1 MRLRVATLALSLIAS
16 GALAGEPRPILFS
29 ELPPPLQRLHAACG
43 AGSDRVYFS
52 SEEFREAVLF
62 LVSCPWKRTSSW
74 PPTLSPRY
82 DVDAPAS
89 FPRVVYLARDVSGT
103 DAVPVVFPVIDEDGV
118 TTNVTTLP
126 VSAEALHE
134 EDRGR
139 GDTPWIEA
147 LWKPDARP
155 QVCKIMGSWRIA
167 DGKAELR
174 RWRVAPTCDKNGPKY
189 ETRFESDMPRL
200 VVR

>member
-1 MRLRVATLALSLIAS
+1 MRFQVATFACSLIAS
-16 GALAGEPRPILFS
+16 GALAGETRTVVYS
-29 ELPPPLQRLHAACG
+29 DLPAPLQRLHAACAAPG
-43 AGSDRVYFS
+43 DTIQMSR
-52 SEEFREAVLF
+52 EEYRGAVLF
-62 LVSCPWKRTSSW
+62 LVSCPWLRTTSW

-82 DVDAPAS
+82 DVDVAAS
-89 FPRVVYLARDVSGT
+89 FPLVVYLARDANAE

-134 EDRGR
+134 EEPGQA
-139 GDTPWIEA
+139 DTPWVET

-155 QVCKIMGSWRIA
+155 DICKIMGSWRIA